1 MSTNFTNELIAKPG
15 KKVKLSKW
23 DAEDT
28 LGWDKDH
35 KMKESLDKAI
45 GRLDKL
51 QYLLYAEHKRTLLI
65 VLQGLDAAGKDGTIR
80 HVMSGVNPQGCQVT
94 SFKKP
99 SAEEMA
105 HEYLWRIHKA
115 VPEYGNIGIFNRSVY
130 EDVLV
135 VRVHNLVPK
144 RIWSKRYRS
153 INEFEK
159 LLWHENNTRILKFFL
174 YISPE
179 EQLER
184 FKERLDDPARNWKI
198 SEDDYREREFW
209 DDYIRAYEAVFRQT
223 STDYAPWYVIP
234 ANHKWFPNFDIA
246 QIVAATFQE
255 MNIQTP
261 KPQVDL
267 ELIRRQYHQ
276 AEEQEAEPQTPS
288 NNQSRST
295 KPKK

>member
-1 MSTNFTNELIAKPG
+1 MYSEG
-15 KKVKLSKW
+15 HHS
-23 DAEDT
+23 
-28 LGWDKDH
+28 
-35 KMKESLDKAI
+35 
-45 GRLDKL
+45 
-51 QYLLYAEHKRTLLI
+51 LLI
-65 VLQGLDAAGKDGTIR
+65 VLQAMDAGGKDGTVR
-80 HVMSGVNPQGCQVT
+80 HAMSTMNPIGTIVT
-94 SFKKP
+94 SFKQPTTEDLK
-99 SAEEMA
+99 
-105 HEYLWRIHKA
+105 HDFLWRVHPHA
-115 VPEYGNIGIFNRSVY
+115 PDRGQVAIFNRSHY

-135 VRVHNLVPK
+135 VRVHNLVPT

-234 ANHKWFPNFDIA
+234 ANHKWFRNFAIA

-288 NNQSRST
+288 DNQSRST

>member
-1 MSTNFTNELIAKPG
+1 M
-15 KKVKLSKW
+15 
-23 DAEDT
+23 
-28 LGWDKDH
+28 
-35 KMKESLDKAI
+35 
-45 GRLDKL
+45 
-51 QYLLYAEHKRTLLI
+51 
-65 VLQGLDAAGKDGTIR
+65 
-80 HVMSGVNPQGCQVT
+80 
-94 SFKKP
+94 
-99 SAEEMA
+99 
-105 HEYLWRIHKA
+105 
-115 VPEYGNIGIFNRSVY
+115 
-130 EDVLV
+130 LV

-234 ANHKWFPNFDIA
+234 ANHKWFRNFAIA

-288 NNQSRST
+288 DNQSRST